1 MSRKMNWFVGLGIL
15 VATLNSCAKPDAQAD
30 KRWYKGNL
38 HTHSYWSD
46 GDDYPEMIMDWYKTN
61 GYQFVALSEH
71 NIIADHEKWVSIA
84 GDSLRK
90 AALTKYRDRFGDQ
103 WVEDQ
108 LDAEGLKIRL
118 KTLEEYRPL
127 FEDPGQF
134 LIIQSEEIT
143 NQLGDKP
150 LHLNATNLR
159 ELIEPQQGES
169 VVEVLQKSIDAVR
182 AQRERT
188 GTPMIVHLNHPN
200 FHYAVSLEDMIALQG
215 EQFFEVFNGHPQVH
229 NQGDSLHIGTEEMW
243 DLVNIAYLKQNKPLL
258 FALGTDDSHHY
269 HRKGRT
275 WSNAGRGWVMVRADT
290 LSPDAI
296 ISALEAGDFYAS
308 TGVTLSELSVAG
320 GTMKLSVA
328 PEPGVHY
335 TIRFYGGLSGEDHT
349 SLLAEH
355 EGTSASYTME
365 PNVIFMRAKV
375 LSDKPNPNPIE
386 SLDTEMAWTQP
397 VLNRG

>member
-365 PNVIFMRAKV
+365 PNLCGPKCCPTSLI
-375 LSDKPNPNPIE
+375 PI
-386 SLDTEMAWTQP
+386 L
-397 VLNRG
+397 LNRWIRRWRGRNLS